1 MFKSLIVCWVIAM
14 SFISLHAQEWRQ
26 VWSDDFDGKSLD
38 FTKWEIEVN
47 AFGGG
52 NQELQIYTDRSE
64 NVRVENGLLVIE
76 AHRQITGIA
85 GTERDFSSG
94 RIRSKRRGDWV
105 KVYQR

>member
-1 MFKSLIVCWVIAM
+1 MFKSLIVGWVIAM

>member
-1 MFKSLIVCWVIAM
+1 M